1 MNRNLYIRLIA
12 LFGVLFLS
20 SCGSRKDIVYLQ
32 DIENDATINQALS
45 YEPVI
50 KCDDMLSVIVAAD
63 QPDLTIPFNLP
74 QIQGNYQVNDNQEGI
89 KTYLVDAAGY
99 IDFPVIGKVKL
110 AGLTRTQAKN
120 ELEIKIKEYIKE
132 PSVNLRI
139 LNYKISVLGEVNK
152 PNTYKIASER
162 VTLLEAISLAGDMT
176 IYGKRNNVLVIREV
190 DGKKTFNRVD
200 LTNKDF
206 ISSPFYYLNQNDVV
220 MVEPNK
226 TKINSSVIGP
236 NVTVTISAISLLTTI
251 AIILFR

>member
-120 ELEIKIKEYIKE
+120 ELEVKIKEYIKE

-162 VTLLEAISLAGDMT
+162 VTLLEAISLAGDTT

>member
-32 DIENDATINQALS
+32 DVENDATINQALS

-89 KTYLVDAAGY
+89 KTYLVDATGY

-120 ELEIKIKEYIKE
+120 ELEVKIKEYIKE

-226 TKINSSVIGP
+226 TRINSSVIGP

>member
-1 MNRNLYIRLIA
+1 MNRNKYINLIP
-12 LFGVLFLS
+12 LFVLLFLS
-20 SCGSRKDIVYLQ
+20 SCASRKDIVYLQ
-32 DIENDATINQALS
+32 DVENDATINQALS

-74 QIQGNYQVNDNQEGI
+74 QIQGNYQVNDSQEGI
-89 KTYLVDAAGY
+89 KTYLVDAAGF

-120 ELEIKIKEYIKE
+120 ELETKIKEYIKE

-152 PNTYKIASER
+152 PNTYKIATER
-162 VTLLEAISLAGDMT
+162 VTLLEAISMAGDMT
-176 IYGKRNNVLVIREV
+176 IYGKRSNILVIREV

-251 AIILFR
+251 AIILFK

>member
-32 DIENDATINQALS
+32 DVENDATINQALS

-120 ELEIKIKEYIKE
+120 ELEVKIKEYIKE

-226 TKINSSVIGP
+226 TRINSSVIGP

>member
-1 MNRNLYIRLIA
+1 MNRNLYIRLLA
-12 LFGVLFLS
+12 LFVVLFLS

-32 DIENDATINQALS
+32 DVENEATINQALS

-74 QIQGNYQVNDNQEGI
+74 QIQGNYQESDNQEGI

-120 ELEIKIKEYIKE
+120 ELEVKIKEYIKE

-152 PNTYKIASER
+152 PNTYKISSER

-176 IYGKRNNVLVIREV
+176 IYGKRSNVLVIREV
-190 DGKKTFNRVD
+190 DGKKSFNRVD
-200 LTNKDF
+200 LTKKDF

-236 NVTVTISAISLLTTI
+236 NVTVTISTISLLTTI
-251 AIILFR
+251 AIILFK

>member
-32 DIENDATINQALS
+32 DVENDATINQALS

-89 KTYLVDAAGY
+89 KTYLVDAARY

-120 ELEIKIKEYIKE
+120 ELEVKIKEYIKE

-226 TKINSSVIGP
+226 TRINSSVIGP

>member
-1 MNRNLYIRLIA
+1 MNRNLYIKLIA
-12 LFGVLFLS
+12 LFVVLFLS
-20 SCGSRKDIVYLQ
+20 SCASRKDIVYLQ
-32 DIENDATINQALS
+32 DVENDATINQALS

-74 QIQGNYQVNDNQEGI
+74 QIQGNYQVSDNQEGI

-120 ELEIKIKEYIKE
+120 ELEVKIKEYIKE

-236 NVTVTISAISLLTTI
+236 NITVTISTISLLTTI

>member
-32 DIENDATINQALS
+32 DVENDATINQALS

>member
-12 LFGVLFLS
+12 LFVVLFFS
-20 SCGSRKDIVYLQ
+20 SCGSRKDIIYLQ
-32 DIENDATINQALS
+32 DVENDATINQALS

-74 QIQGNYQVNDNQEGI
+74 QIQGNYQVSDNQEGI

-120 ELEIKIKEYIKE
+120 ELEVKIKEYIKE

-162 VTLLEAISLAGDMT
+162 VTLLEAISMAGDMT
-176 IYGKRNNVLVIREV
+176 IYGKRSNVLVIREV

-236 NVTVTISAISLLTTI
+236 NITVTISAISLLTTI
-251 AIILFR
+251 AIILFK

>member
-32 DIENDATINQALS
+32 DVENDATINQALS

-120 ELEIKIKEYIKE
+120 ELEVKIKEYIKE

>member
-1 MNRNLYIRLIA
+1 MNRNKYINLIA
-12 LFGVLFLS
+12 LFILLFLS
-20 SCGSRKDIVYLQ
+20 SCASRKDIVYLQ

-74 QIQGNYQVNDNQEGI
+74 QIQGNYQINDSQEGI
-89 KTYLVDAAGY
+89 KTYLVDASGF

-120 ELEIKIKEYIKE
+120 ELETKIKEYIKE

-176 IYGKRNNVLVIREV
+176 IYGKRSNVLVIREV

-200 LTNKDF
+200 LTNQDF

-236 NVTVTISAISLLTTI
+236 NITVTISALSLLTTI

>member
-12 LFGVLFLS
+12 LFVVLFFS
-20 SCGSRKDIVYLQ
+20 SCGSRKDIIYLQ
-32 DIENDATINQALS
+32 DVENDATINQALS

-74 QIQGNYQVNDNQEGI
+74 QIQGNYQVSDNQEGI

-120 ELEIKIKEYIKE
+120 ELEVKIKEYIKE

-162 VTLLEAISLAGDMT
+162 VTLLEAISMAGDMT
-176 IYGKRNNVLVIREV
+176 IYGKRSNVLVIREV

-206 ISSPFYYLNQNDVV
+206 ISSPF
-220 MVEPNK
+220 
-226 TKINSSVIGP
+226 
-236 NVTVTISAISLLTTI
+236 
-251 AIILFR
+251 II